1 MLILQDIT
9 YTHPNGDL
17 LFADLNLSI
26 NKHDKIALI
35 GNNGQGKSTLLK
47 ILAGSLIPQ
56 HGLVKSD
63 IKPYYMPQIFG
74 QFNSYSIAEALQVHQ
89 KLNALHKILDGRL
102 TEENLTILNDD
113 WAIEDRCE
121 AALLHWG
128 LDGFDLNQK
137 METLSGGQQTKVF
150 LAGLKVHQPQLV
162 LLDEPTNHLD
172 AKSRKMLINEL
183 IITKSTLI
191 VVSHDRSLLN
201 TLPTVYELHNSTITV
216 YGGNYDF
223 YAAQQK
229 IAQQAYH
236 QELRSKE
243 KQLRK
248 ARETAREA
256 VERQQKLDARG
267 KKKQEKAGL
276 PTIVMNTL
284 KNNAEKSTA
293 KLKGVHTEKVNDITK
308 DLSQLRNAL
317 PDLDKMKMSFDQ
329 SPLHKGK
336 VLIKVS
342 DVNFTYGIEML
353 WKIPLNFQL
362 HSGDRIALKGGNGT
376 GKTTL
381 IKMILGLF
389 QPTTGSIVAANFRSI
404 YIDQDYSIIDQQFT
418 VYEQAQQYNYGALQE
433 HEIKIRLNRFLFT
446 KEDWGKPCWTLSGGE
461 KMRLI
466 LCLLTINNQAPDL
479 IVLDEPTNNLDLQSI
494 EILTSAITAYEGTLL
509 VVSHDDYFL
518 EQINMVRTITLDGC
532 LLSYIS
538 DQV

>member
-1 MLILQDIT
+1 MLTLQDIT

-47 ILAGSLIPQ
+47 ILAGSLSPQ

-63 IKPYYMPQIFG
+63 VKPYYMPQIFG
-74 QFNSYSIAEALQVHQ
+74 QFNAYSIAEALQVDQ
-89 KLNALHKILDGRL
+89 KLNALHEVLDGRL
-102 TEENLTILNDD
+102 TDENLTILNDD
-113 WAIEDRCE
+113 WTIEDRCE
-121 AALLHWG
+121 AALLYWG
-128 LDGFDLNQK
+128 LDGLDLNQK
-137 METLSGGQQTKVF
+137 MGTLSGGQQTKVF

-172 AKSRKMLINEL
+172 AKSRKMLLNEL
-183 IITKSTLI
+183 TTTKSTLV

-201 TLPTVYELHNSTITV
+201 TLDTIYELHNSTVTA

-229 IAQQAYH
+229 IAQHAYH
-236 QELRSKE
+236 QELRNKE

-293 KLKGVHTEKVNDITK
+293 KVKGVHTEKLNSLTQ
-308 DLSQLRNAL
+308 DLSQLRSAL
-317 PDLDKMKMSFDQ
+317 PDLDKMKMAFDQ
-329 SPLHKGK
+329 SSLHNGK
-336 VLIKVS
+336 ALIKINEL
-342 DVNFTYGIEML
+342 NFTYGIEML
-353 WKIPLNFQL
+353 WKKPLNFQL
-362 HSGDRIALKGGNGT
+362 YSGDRIALKGGNGT

-389 QPTTGSIVAANFRSI
+389 HPTMGSIVAANFRSI
-404 YIDQDYSIIDQQFT
+404 YIDQDYSIIDQQVT
-418 VYEQAQQYNYGALQE
+418 VYEQAQQYNNGALQE

-446 KEDWGKPCWTLSGGE
+446 KEEWDKPCWALSGGE

-466 LCLLTINNQAPDL
+466 LCLLTISNQAPDL
-479 IVLDEPTNNLDLQSI
+479 IVLDEPTNNLDLHSI

-518 EQINMVRTITLDGC
+518 EQIDIENAIVLD
-532 LLSYIS
+532 
-538 DQV
+538 